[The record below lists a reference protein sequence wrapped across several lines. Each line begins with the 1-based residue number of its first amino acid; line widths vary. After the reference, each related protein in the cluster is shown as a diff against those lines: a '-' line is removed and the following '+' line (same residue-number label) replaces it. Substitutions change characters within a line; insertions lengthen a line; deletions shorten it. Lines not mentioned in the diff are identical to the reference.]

1 MQIHFGKLEVPW
13 ESSQL
18 LHVLLRILIRKNKA
32 FKAEKTAFVLI
43 FPTLENDPG
52 RKYVIALLSGMGKN
66 VTNICSRKQAEE
78 PLFAGPNQIPQIYTF
93 MI

>member
-1 MQIHFGKLEVPW
+1 MGVFTAVTLSPPFGIH
-13 ESSQL
+13 
-18 LHVLLRILIRKNKA
+18 ILIRKNKA

-52 RKYVIALLSGMGKN
+52 RKYVIAPLSGMGKN

-78 PLFAGPNQIPQIYTF
+78 RIFSDPLFAGPNQIPQIYTF